1 MIATTT
7 AAAAAHCCDG
17 EELRVP
23 GSPQPY
29 ARRVRG
35 SWRDYLD
42 PPDDGVDLVHDPY
55 VYDESYDDEDDDDV
69 DDEEE
74 DSYDDSYDDDD
85 DRDEDCSC
93 CSLCSSGGGGPRGRD
108 TPPTSSRSSSSAS
121 SSSSSSSIGLS
132 AAADIS
138 TAALSPPTLRH
149 DLRSPVFEPSMRG
162 SCLCIRCQKRRY
174 SLDFFKSTD
183 FRRGIPSPN
192 VYMIDERSCKVV
204 HDYIHDRDL
213 QIGHRPANVVK
224 DKKLNFITWEPYF
237 CVLLQDEQTL
247 TAYRSEELSIG
258 DSLFVDLP
266 RVRLDGGAK
275 KFRQRW
281 GYELINQ
288 PPVLLEED
296 EDQDDD
302 DAPDSASLRETTER
316 PIAAVCVPS
325 PMDTSYEKACRRGS
339 APTTPVLG
347 NTRSLELTPSRI
359 VNFFSKRSFRS
370 NPLKRTKSVTKL
382 ERKKAL
388 ESDGNASPGSGP
400 RLRTSRSHESL
411 LSGQSQS
418 IMQSLDLSSGGV
430 EIKPLHPSVL
440 GRENCFQVTL
450 PAGNTR
456 YFSCRTAEERDKW
469 VYSLRKS
476 VQPDQEHIRRTENA
490 LKIWILEA
498 KGLANKKRYFCELCL
513 DKTLFARTSSKQKSE
528 LCFWG
533 EHFDFTSLPDVNV
546 INVHLYR
553 EGERKKKKDK
563 SFLVGTVSIPV
574 HDVTSRF
581 LTEKWYPVT
590 TEKSLKDPPSLR
602 VKCRFQSVDILPVQ
616 IYQEFLQYLRTDYKT
631 ICEILEPVVGVKAKE
646 DIATALVHVMQK
658 ENLAKEFLSDIV
670 MMDIEKVEDDRLTF
684 RGNSLATK
692 AMEAYLKLTGEKYLH
707 ETLSELVSNVM
718 QTGFDC
724 EVDPLKAGSASNL
737 AKQQANLRNAVET
750 TWNRILSSHTSFPF
764 ELREC
769 FTRFRERMNSSGR
782 HDISDNLISA
792 CIFLRFLCPAI
803 LSPSLFNITHE
814 YPNEKAARNLTL
826 VAKTLQTLAN
836 FTRFQGKE
844 NFMEFMNDFLERE
857 AASMKSFLKIISSPV
872 PNGYST
878 PQDHSTEFD
887 GHIDLAKQLS
897 ILHTLLMECVEKI
910 SPVRLQEVEKLH
922 MILERI
928 QLALAQPAGV
938 RTPLKNYIENQ
949 PSNDQ
954 NNIYQPVQHQNIF
967 RYNDPTLKDG
977 AQRLYGSTQGS
988 SLNST
993 NNLVGS
999 STLLCEKRPIT
1010 NTARASTLPRNAFF
1024 SSNPGSP
1031 NLQLCPK
1038 LKFDEPVSTYN
1049 GFTPHHHINHNNGHN
1064 SDIEIDQQQKGSQMS
1079 ISTLSNV
1086 ASSGYQSFAAYSQSS
1101 SPVDLTNNNSKPPL
1115 ANGNSALPPLAFVN
1129 PVYQHH
1135 HHHHHHHHHQRKQR
1149 PRSCSSSEDENTPVN
1164 DKVAQVAPRFL
1175 PPHRA
1180 PRTNPQCNGGG
1191 MARSLAWKWSPNKVN
1206 GVSPT
1211 PKCILG
1217 DKKICP
1223 AEMPL
1228 RRRVSIDSSRGMSED
1243 SSEDEDTRNQNIA
1256 NKLKTNRSID
1266 QISYQ
1271 KEIERLQTN
1280 VQILKLKLEQ
1290 AEQQLESEPDSPEI
1304 IDNEPD
1310 NMKNII
1316 ARLMSVED
1324 ELRRE
1329 QRKMSDTLT
1338 HKQRVIEAQEHQIA
1352 ALDAANNRLLN
1363 ALSQLKERYQMT
1375 NGKTNSP
1382 TPNINHRLL
1391 AELGELKSSSC

>member
-1 MIATTT
+1 M
-7 AAAAAHCCDG
+7 
-17 EELRVP
+17 
-23 GSPQPY
+23 
-29 ARRVRG
+29 
-35 SWRDYLD
+35 
-42 PPDDGVDLVHDPY
+42 
-55 VYDESYDDEDDDDV
+55 
-69 DDEEE
+69 
-74 DSYDDSYDDDD
+74 
-85 DRDEDCSC
+85 
-93 CSLCSSGGGGPRGRD
+93 
-108 TPPTSSRSSSSAS
+108 
-121 SSSSSSSIGLS
+121 LS
-132 AAADIS
+132 
-138 TAALSPPTLRH
+138 
-149 DLRSPVFEPSMRG
+149 VM
-162 SCLCIRCQKRRY
+162 
-174 SLDFFKSTD
+174 
-183 FRRGIPSPN
+183 N
-192 VYMIDERSCKVV
+192 
-204 HDYIHDRDL
+204 
-213 QIGHRPANVVK
+213 
-224 DKKLNFITWEPYF
+224 
-237 CVLLQDEQTL
+237 
-247 TAYRSEELSIG
+247 
-258 DSLFVDLP
+258 DLP
-266 RVRLDGGAK
+266 DV
-275 KFRQRW
+275 QH
-281 GYELINQ
+281 Q
-288 PPVLLEED
+288 PPVSPAHSTGTITRRFSKGFQSCLKGTR
-296 EDQDDD
+296 DDFD
-302 DAPDSASLRETTER
+302 DLDFEP
-316 PIAAVCVPS
+316 
-325 PMDTSYEKACRRGS
+325 DTSYEKACRRGS
-339 APTTPVLG
+339 APATPVIG

-388 ESDGNASPGSGP
+388 ESDGNVLFSRNSSPGCVGNGGGP

-456 YFSCRTAEERDKW
+456 YFSCRTTEERDKW

-498 KGLANKKRYFCELCL
+498 KGLANKKKYFCELCL

-533 EHFDFTSLPDVNV
+533 EHFDFTSLPQVNV
-546 INVHLYR
+546 INIHLYR

-574 HDVTSRF
+574 HDVASRF

-590 TEKSLKDPPSLR
+590 TEKNLKDPPSLR

-707 ETLSELVSNVM
+707 ETLSELVSSVM

-737 AKQQANLRNAVET
+737 AKQQANLRQAVET

-769 FTRFRERMNSSGR
+769 FTKFRECMNSTGR

-857 AASMKSFLKIISSPV
+857 AASMKSFLKIISSPI
-872 PNGYST
+872 PIGYST

-887 GHIDLAKQLS
+887 GHIDLGKQLS

-922 MILERI
+922 SILERI
-928 QLALAQPAGV
+928 QIALAQPAGV
-938 RTPLKNYIENQ
+938 RTPLNYTENQ
-949 PSNDQ
+949 QSNNQ
-954 NNIYQPVQHQNIF
+954 SSIYQPVQHQNIF
-967 RYNDPTLKDG
+967 RYNDPTLKDN

-999 STLLCEKRPIT
+999 STLLCDKRP
-1010 NTARASTLPRNAFF
+1010 NANPARASTLPRNAFF

-1038 LKFDEPVSTYN
+1038 LKFDEPVSAYN
-1049 GFTPHHHINHNNGHN
+1049 GFTTNHNLNHNGHN
-1064 SDIEIDQQQKGSQMS
+1064 SDVEMDQQQKGSQMS

-1101 SPVDLTNNNSKPPL
+1101 SPVDLTNNNNSNHTNTSSTKPPL
-1115 ANGNSALPPLAFVN
+1115 ANGSAALPPLAFVN

-1149 PRSCSSSEDENTPVN
+1149 ARSCSSSDDENTPVN
-1164 DKVAQVAPRFL
+1164 DKIAQVAPRFL

-1180 PRTNPQCNGGG
+1180 PRTNPQCNGSG
-1191 MARSLAWKWSPNKVN
+1191 MVRSLAWKWSPSKVN
-1206 GVSPT
+1206 GVSSNL
-1211 PKCILG
+1211 KCSPG
-1217 DKKICP
+1217 DVKKLCP

-1243 SSEDEDTRNQNIA
+1243 SSDDEDTKNQNIA
-1256 NKLKTNRSID
+1256 NQLKTNCSIE
-1266 QISYQ
+1266 QINYQ

-1290 AEQQLESEPDSPEI
+1290 AEQQLESEPESSEI

-1363 ALSQLKERYQMT
+1363 ALSQLKERYQMN
-1375 NGKTNSP
+1375 NGKTNNTS
-1382 TPNINHRLL
+1382 PNINHRLL

>member
-1 MIATTT
+1 MNSNGSN
-7 AAAAAHCCDG
+7 AAAFGAPKSFVGRRIRGTNNKLVYPC
-17 EELRVP
+17 RVE
-23 GSPQPY
+23 GWLNIY
-29 ARRVRG
+29 
-35 SWRDYLD
+35 
-42 PPDDGVDLVHDPY
+42 
-55 VYDESYDDEDDDDV
+55 
-69 DDEEE
+69 
-74 DSYDDSYDDDD
+74 
-85 DRDEDCSC
+85 
-93 CSLCSSGGGGPRGRD
+93 
-108 TPPTSSRSSSSAS
+108 
-121 SSSSSSSIGLS
+121 
-132 AAADIS
+132 
-138 TAALSPPTLRH
+138 
-149 DLRSPVFEPSMRG
+149 
-162 SCLCIRCQKRRY
+162 
-174 SLDFFKSTD
+174 
-183 FRRGIPSPN
+183 
-192 VYMIDERSCKVV
+192 
-204 HDYIHDRDL
+204 DRDL

-224 DKKLNFITWEPYF
+224 DKKLNFVTWEPYF

-247 TAYRSEELSIG
+247 TAYRSEELSIFPGTALRTITHAFKIG

-296 EDQDDD
+296 EDEDEDDVTAD
-302 DAPDSASLRETTER
+302 TLSLRETTATR
-316 PIAAVCVPS
+316 PAAICAQS

-347 NTRSLELTPSRI
+347 NNTRSLELTPSRI

-388 ESDGNASPGSGP
+388 ESDGNVSPGGP

-476 VQPDQEHIRRTENA
+476 VQPDQEHMRRTENA

-498 KGLANKKRYFCELCL
+498 KGLVNKKRYFCELCL

-533 EHFDFTSLPDVNV
+533 EHFDFTSLPQVNV
-546 INVHLYR
+546 INIHLYR

-574 HDVTSRF
+574 HDVASRF

-616 IYQEFLQYLRTDYKT
+616 IYQEFLQYLRMDYKT

-769 FTRFRERMNSSGR
+769 FTRFRERMNNSGR

-857 AASMKSFLKIISSPV
+857 ATSMKSFLKIISSPV
-872 PNGYST
+872 PNGYTT

-887 GHIDLAKQLS
+887 GHIDLGKQLS

-910 SPVRLQEVEKLH
+910 SPIRLQEVEKLH
-922 MILERI
+922 TILERI
-928 QLALAQPAGV
+928 QLALSQPTGV
-938 RTPLKNYIENQ
+938 RTPLNCIENQ
-949 PSNDQ
+949 PPNDQ
-954 NNIYQPVQHQNIF
+954 NSIYQPVQHQNIF
-967 RYNDPTLKDG
+967 RYNDPTLKDS

-999 STLLCEKRPIT
+999 STLLCEKRPTT
-1010 NTARASTLPRNAFF
+1010 NAARASTLPRNAFF
-1024 SSNPGSP
+1024 SSNPSSP
-1031 NLQLCPK
+1031 NLQICPK
-1038 LKFDEPVSTYN
+1038 LKFDEPVAAYTAY
-1049 GFTPHHHINHNNGHN
+1049 TPHHQHLIGHHHNNNGHN
-1064 SDIEIDQQQKGSQMS
+1064 SDVEMDQQQKGSQMS

-1101 SPVDLTNNNSKPPL
+1101 SPVDLTNNNSGGSNKPPSVT
-1115 ANGNSALPPLAFVN
+1115 NGNAALPPLAFVN

-1135 HHHHHHHHHQRKQR
+1135 HHHHHHHHHQRQKQR
-1149 PRSCSSSEDENTPVN
+1149 PRSCSSSEDENTTSVN
-1164 DKVAQVAPRFL
+1164 DKITQVAPRFL
-1175 PPHRA
+1175 PPHHRA
-1180 PRTNPQCNGGG
+1180 PRTNPQCNGSGG
-1191 MARSLAWKWSPNKVN
+1191 SIAARSLAWKWSPSKVN
-1206 GVSPT
+1206 GVGPNL
-1211 PKCILG
+1211 KCVPA
-1217 DKKICP
+1217 DVKKVNP

-1228 RRRVSIDSSRGMSED
+1228 RRRVSVDSSRGVSED
-1243 SSEDEDTRNQNIA
+1243 SSEDEDTRNRNIAAA
-1256 NKLKTNRSID
+1256 NKLKANRPVE
-1266 QISYQ
+1266 QINYQ
-1271 KEIERLQTN
+1271 KEIERLQAN

-1290 AEQQLESEPDSPEI
+1290 AEQHLDSGPEDSPEI
-1304 IDNEPD
+1304 VDNEPD

-1363 ALSQLKERYQMT
+1363 ALSQLKERYQT
-1375 NGKTNSP
+1375 NNGKTNSP
-1382 TPNINHRLL
+1382 SPNINRRLL

>member
-1 MIATTT
+1 MAT
-7 AAAAAHCCDG
+7 AAVPECC

-29 ARRVRG
+29 ASRVRG

-42 PPDDGVDLVHDPY
+42 PP
-55 VYDESYDDEDDDDV
+55 YDICCTDDDADCC
-69 DDEEE
+69 
-74 DSYDDSYDDDD
+74 SSDDDD
-85 DRDEDCSC
+85 DDHYCSENDEDDCSC
-93 CSLCSSGGGGPRGRD
+93 CSLCSSGGRRHTSPSPPR
-108 TPPTSSRSSSSAS
+108 S
-121 SSSSSSSIGLS
+121 
-132 AAADIS
+132 
-138 TAALSPPTLRH
+138 LSP
-149 DLRSPVFEPSMRG
+149 PVFEPSMRG
-162 SCLCIRCQKRRY
+162 SCRCIRCQKRRY
-174 SLDFFKSTD
+174 SLDFFRGTD

-192 VYMIDERSCKVV
+192 VYMIDETDSKIV

-213 QIGHRPANVVK
+213 DIGHRPANVVK
-224 DKKLNFITWEPYF
+224 DKKLNFVTWEPYF

-266 RVRLDGGAK
+266 RVRLDGGSK

-296 EDQDDD
+296 EEDEDQV
-302 DAPDSASLRETTER
+302 ADSQSLRETSSR
-316 PIAAVCVPS
+316 PMFEQS
-325 PMDTSYEKACRRGS
+325 PLDTSYEKACRRGS
-339 APTTPVLG
+339 APSTPVLG
-347 NTRSLELTPSRI
+347 NNNRSLELTPSRI
-359 VNFFSKRSFRS
+359 VNFFSKRSFRA

-388 ESDGNASPGSGP
+388 ENEGNASPIGP

-411 LSGQSQS
+411 LSSQSQS
-418 IMQSLDLSSGGV
+418 IMQSLDLSNGSCV

-476 VQPDQEHIRRTENA
+476 VQPDQEHIRRTENS

-498 KGLANKKRYFCELCL
+498 KGLVNKKKYFCELCL

-533 EHFDFTSLPDVNV
+533 EHFDFSSLPQVNV
-546 INVHLYR
+546 INIHLYR

-581 LTEKWYPVT
+581 LTEKWYPVV
-590 TEKSLKDPPSLR
+590 TEKNLKDPPSLR

-616 IYQEFLQYLRTDYKT
+616 IYQEFLQYLCTDYKT

-658 ENLAKEFLSDIV
+658 QNLAKDFLSDIV

-707 ETLSELVSNVM
+707 ETLGELVSNVL
-718 QTGFDC
+718 QAGFDC
-724 EVDPLKAGSASNL
+724 EVDPLKAGSSSNL
-737 AKQQANLRNAVET
+737 VKQQANLRHAVET

-769 FTRFRERMNSSGR
+769 FTRFRERMNQTGR

-857 AASMKSFLKIISSPV
+857 AASMKSFLKIISSPI

-887 GHIDLAKQLS
+887 GHIDLGKQLS
-897 ILHTLLMECVEKI
+897 ILHTLLLECVEKI
-910 SPVRLQEVEKLH
+910 SPVRLQEVDRLH
-922 MILERI
+922 KILERVQI
-928 QLALAQPAGV
+928 ALAQPPSG
-938 RTPLKNYIENQ
+938 RTPLNCIENQ
-949 PSNDQ
+949 PLEQ
-954 NNIYQPVQHQNIF
+954 NNTYQPVVHQNIF
-967 RYNDPTLKDG
+967 RYNDPTSKDH
-977 AQRLYGSTQGS
+977 QKLYGSTQGT

-999 STLLCEKRPIT
+999 STLLCEKRSLT
-1010 NTARASTLPRNAFF
+1010 NTPRASTLPRNAFF
-1024 SSNPGSP
+1024 SSNPSSP

-1038 LKFDEPVSTYN
+1038 MKYDEPLTNYN
-1049 GFTPHHHINHNNGHN
+1049 GYSSHHQNNGHN
-1064 SDIEIDQQQKGSQMS
+1064 SDVEMDQQQKGSQMS

-1101 SPVDLTNNNSKPPL
+1101 SPVDLTNNNKPPV
-1115 ANGNSALPPLAFVN
+1115 ANSNPALPPLAFVN

-1149 PRSCSSSEDENTPVN
+1149 PRSCSSSDDENIPTT
-1164 DKVAQVAPRFL
+1164 DKISQVAPRFL
-1175 PPHRA
+1175 PPYRA
-1180 PRTNPQCNGGG
+1180 PRTNPQCNGGT
-1191 MARSLAWKWSPNKVN
+1191 ARSMAWKWSPNKVN
-1206 GVSPT
+1206 GINTNLKCVPDAKIVSPIE
-1211 PKCILG
+1211 K
-1217 DKKICP
+1217 
-1223 AEMPL
+1223 PL
-1228 RRRVSIDSSRGMSED
+1228 RRRVSLDSSRGMSED
-1243 SSEDEDTRNQNIA
+1243 SSEDDDTRNQNIT
-1256 NKLKTNRSID
+1256 NNLKTNRTVD
-1266 QISYQ
+1266 KLNYQ

-1280 VQILKLKLEQ
+1280 IQILKLKLEQ
-1290 AEQQLESEPDSPEI
+1290 ANSQLQSEPNSPEI

-1329 QRKMSDTLT
+1329 QRKISDTLT

-1363 ALSQLKERYQMT
+1363 ALSHLKEQYQV
-1375 NGKTNSP
+1375 NNKTNSP
-1382 TPNINHRLL
+1382 SPSINHRLL
-1391 AELGELKSSSC
+1391 ADLGELKSSSC

>member
-1 MIATTT
+1 MEQTASLTGSPRRRRSTFYIPLQAAARPALAVARITDPYFQQTPASANSGGGRPLKKT
-7 AAAAAHCCDG
+7 SSMACGRALSASALALMQADPTPSSPASGRRSSPLAFIRRPSSRKLARSSSTIITGGRWLSSKASAAAASANVP
-17 EELRVP
+17 LRINCSDSSSAGSGDMAPVTGGRG
-23 GSPQPY
+23 GSPPIIAIDGSPEDY
-29 ARRVRG
+29 CRRHKTV
-35 SWRDYLD
+35 
-42 PPDDGVDLVHDPY
+42 
-55 VYDESYDDEDDDDV
+55 EDDC
-69 DDEEE
+69 
-74 DSYDDSYDDDD
+74 DDDD
-85 DRDEDCSC
+85 DTGNHS
-93 CSLCSSGGGGPRGRD
+93 
-108 TPPTSSRSSSSAS
+108 
-121 SSSSSSSIGLS
+121 
-132 AAADIS
+132 
-138 TAALSPPTLRH
+138 
-149 DLRSPVFEPSMRG
+149 
-162 SCLCIRCQKRRY
+162 
-174 SLDFFKSTD
+174 
-183 FRRGIPSPN
+183 
-192 VYMIDERSCKVV
+192 
-204 HDYIHDRDL
+204 
-213 QIGHRPANVVK
+213 
-224 DKKLNFITWEPYF
+224 
-237 CVLLQDEQTL
+237 
-247 TAYRSEELSIG
+247 
-258 DSLFVDLP
+258 
-266 RVRLDGGAK
+266 
-275 KFRQRW
+275 
-281 GYELINQ
+281 
-288 PPVLLEED
+288 
-296 EDQDDD
+296 
-302 DAPDSASLRETTER
+302 
-316 PIAAVCVPS
+316 
-325 PMDTSYEKACRRGS
+325 DTSYEKACRRGS

-388 ESDGNASPGSGP
+388 ENEGNVSPGEP

-498 KGLANKKRYFCELCL
+498 KGLVNKKRYFCELCL
-513 DKTLFARTSSKQKSE
+513 DKTLFARTSSKQKAE

-533 EHFDFTSLPDVNV
+533 EHFDFSSLPQVNV
-546 INVHLYR
+546 VNIHLYR

-581 LTEKWYPVT
+581 LTEKWYPVL
-590 TEKSLKDPPSLR
+590 TEKNLKDPPSLR

-616 IYQEFLQYLRTDYKT
+616 VYQEFLQYLTTDYKT

-670 MMDIEKVEDDRLTF
+670 MMDIEKIEDDRLTF

-707 ETLSELVSNVM
+707 ETLGELVSNVL
-718 QTGFDC
+718 QAGFDC

-737 AKQQANLRNAVET
+737 AKQQANLRHAVET

-769 FTRFRERMNSSGR
+769 FTRFRERMNQTGR

-857 AASMKSFLKIISSPV
+857 AGSMKSFLKIISSPV
-872 PNGYST
+872 PNGYPT

-887 GHIDLAKQLS
+887 GHIDLGKQLS
-897 ILHTLLMECVEKI
+897 ILHTLLLECIEKI
-910 SPVRLQEVEKLH
+910 SPVRLQEVDRLH
-922 MILERI
+922 KILERV
-928 QLALAQPAGV
+928 QTALAQPAGI
-938 RTPLKNYIENQ
+938 RTSTNCNENQ
-949 PSNDQ
+949 PIEQKNT
-954 NNIYQPVQHQNIF
+954 YQPPVHQNIF
-967 RYNDPTLKDG
+967 RYNDPTSKDH
-977 AQRLYGSTQGS
+977 QNIYGSIQGS
-988 SLNST
+988 TTNST

-999 STLLCEKRPIT
+999 STLLCEKRPT
-1010 NTARASTLPRNAFF
+1010 TSSARASTLPRNAFF

-1031 NLQLCPK
+1031 NLQLCAK
-1038 LKFDEPVSTYN
+1038 MKSEEPVLAYN
-1049 GFTPHHHINHNNGHN
+1049 GFGSHHHQNTNGHN
-1064 SDIEIDQQQKGSQMS
+1064 SDVEMDQQQKGSQMS

-1101 SPVDLTNNNSKPPL
+1101 SPVDLTNNNNNKPPV
-1115 ANGNSALPPLAFVN
+1115 ANPNAALPPLAFVN

-1149 PRSCSSSEDENTPVN
+1149 PRSCSSSEDETLPTNE
-1164 DKVAQVAPRFL
+1164 KVAQVAPRFL

-1191 MARSLAWKWSPNKVN
+1191 TARSLAWKWSPNKVN
-1206 GVSPT
+1206 GVSST
-1211 PKCILG
+1211 NLKCVP
-1217 DKKICP
+1217 DVKKICA
-1223 AEMPL
+1223 AEKPL

-1243 SSEDEDTRNQNIA
+1243 SSEDEDSRNQNIT
-1256 NKLKTNRSID
+1256 NKLKTNRNID
-1266 QISYQ
+1266 QINYQ

-1290 AEQQLESEPDSPEI
+1290 AEHQLECEPDSPEV

-1363 ALSQLKERYQMT
+1363 ALSQLKERYQG
-1375 NGKTNSP
+1375 NVKTTSP
-1382 TPNINHRLL
+1382 NPSLNHRLL